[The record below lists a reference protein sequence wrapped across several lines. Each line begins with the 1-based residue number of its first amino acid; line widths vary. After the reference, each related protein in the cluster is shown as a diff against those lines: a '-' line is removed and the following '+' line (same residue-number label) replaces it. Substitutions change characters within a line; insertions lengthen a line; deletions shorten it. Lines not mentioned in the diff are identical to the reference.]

1 MRGRKWK
8 LGKKKSRPQDL
19 RIDTYNCGAI
29 NFDDF
34 MFFISWTFS
43 SALAPPRFQ
52 VDGAA
57 GSIWKPTD
65 RQDEDDQEGVGSRS
79 EQLFREEREEKRA
92 KFGLRKDLSERF
104 PNGFAEWGALYDAAV
119 EAAIASFV
127 YRQTSWPGELS
138 VLTWSTVRL
147 SLSLWLVSSADSAA
161 VAFCA
166 LHWRG
171 RNASSKCIQL
181 ILTGS

>member
-1 MRGRKWK
+1 
-8 LGKKKSRPQDL
+8 
-19 RIDTYNCGAI
+19 
-29 NFDDF
+29 

-147 SLSLWLVSSADSAA
+147 SLSLFDLFRLLTAQPLHFVRSTEEAATHRVS
-161 VAFCA
+161 AFN
-166 LHWRG
+166 W
-171 RNASSKCIQL
+171 S
-181 ILTGS
+181 